1 MENNVRESSL
11 GQYST
16 TIRTIRNGLDLT
28 LFQPFEKNDSRH
40 ELAIPTT
47 QPVIGFGAAS
57 LSNNRKGFQD
67 LLKALQ
73 LLANDMPTTEIT
85 VLVFG
90 VDDLQIPPIPG
101 IKFLS
106 LGYLSTPIQQQ
117 KAYSAMDLFVL
128 PSWAENMPQTA
139 VEAMACGTPVLAYNI
154 GGVPEIVIHNQTG
167 LLAKHRDPV
176 DLANKIRNAIGQS
189 ERMTDWGKN
198 GRRLIEK
205 QFSLQES
212 HNQYMELYRSVV

>member
-1 MENNVRESSL
+1 
-11 GQYST
+11 
-16 TIRTIRNGLDLT
+16 
-28 LFQPFEKNDSRH
+28 
-40 ELAIPTT
+40 
-47 QPVIGFGAAS
+47 
-57 LSNNRKGFQD
+57 
-67 LLKALQ
+67 
-73 LLANDMPTTEIT
+73 
-85 VLVFG
+85 
-90 VDDLQIPPIPG
+90 
-101 IKFLS
+101 
-106 LGYLSTPIQQQ
+106 
-117 KAYSAMDLFVL
+117 MDLFVL